1 MRHSELTIN
10 NDSINNNVA
19 SLTRG
24 NYYIITGMA
33 FDIRDRA
40 KRFAI
45 KAIALIRIFPKDV
58 VGHTLGKQLIRSA
71 TSIGANLEEADAA
84 SSRKDFLHKV
94 SIAYKEARES
104 RYWLEI
110 ALESEL
116 LNHQKNITE
125 AKALQAEAVELS
137 KILYS
142 IINSKKINN

>member
-1 MRHSELTIN
+1 MS
-10 NDSINNNVA
+10 D
-19 SLTRG
+19 
-24 NYYIITGMA
+24 MA

-40 KRFAI
+40 KKFAI
-45 KAIALIRIFPKDV
+45 RSIALIRKFPKDV

-84 SSRKDFLHKV
+84 SSRKDFFHKA
-94 SIAYKEARES
+94 SISYKEARES

-110 ALESEL
+110 ALESDL
-116 LNHQKNITE
+116 LNHQNNINE

-142 IINSKKINN
+142 IINQKKSD

>member
-1 MRHSELTIN
+1 M
-10 NDSINNNVA
+10 
-19 SLTRG
+19 
-24 NYYIITGMA
+24 
-33 FDIRDRA
+33 FDIRDRT

-45 KAIALIRIFPKDV
+45 KTIALIKKFPKDV

-94 SIAYKEARES
+94 SISYKEARES

-110 ALESEL
+110 ALESGL
-116 LNHQKNITE
+116 LNHQDNVNE
-125 AKALQAEAVELS
+125 VKALQAEAVELS

-142 IINSKKINN
+142 IINSRKK

>member
-1 MRHSELTIN
+1 
-10 NDSINNNVA
+10 
-19 SLTRG
+19 
-24 NYYIITGMA
+24 MA

-40 KRFAI
+40 KKFAI
-45 KAIALIRIFPKDV
+45 RSIALIRKFPKDV

-84 SSRKDFLHKV
+84 SSRKDFFHKA
-94 SIAYKEARES
+94 SISYKEARES

-110 ALESEL
+110 ALESDL
-116 LNHQKNITE
+116 LNHQNNINE

-142 IINSKKINN
+142 IINQKKSD